1 MTLSGFRLKRKEDS
15 KDQKLSALFVI
26 SKVVYFPYFLI
37 IESEKVQNRAKSQR
51 IQSKKGE
58 QKCTPQE
65 GPQALA
71 DNL

>member
-1 MTLSGFRLKRKEDS
+1 MTLSGFRLKWKEES
-15 KDQKLSALFVI
+15 EDQKQSALFVI
-26 SKVVYFPYFLI
+26 SIVVYFPYFLI

-51 IQSKKGE
+51 FQFEKGE
-58 QKCTPQE
+58 QKCTPQA

>member
-1 MTLSGFRLKRKEDS
+1 MV
-15 KDQKLSALFVI
+15 VI
-26 SKVVYFPYFLI
+26 SKIVYFPYFLI

-51 IQSKKGE
+51 FQFEKGE
-58 QKCTPQE
+58 QKCTPQAGPQA